1 MNSWL
6 EKIDIEMYSTHNEEK
21 SAVFERYIRTLK
33 DKILKTM
40 TSMSKNRYFD
50 KLDDI
55 FNKYNN

>member
-6 EKIDIEMYSTHNEEK
+6 EKIDIEMYSTHNEGT
-21 SAVFERYIRTLK
+21 SAVSERYIRTLK
-33 DKILKTM
+33 EKNLKTM

-55 FNKYNN
+55 FNKHNN